1 MVCYL
6 QKSKDKPMKIK
17 QLLVT
22 TTLTA
27 LSSTV
32 LAAPFAVYDARSA
45 GMGGTGVA
53 SAHISSAPYYNP
65 AMLAAQREEEDFSL
79 LLGAGVSA
87 QDNNKLIDDLEAFDT
102 AYSNTDA
109 AAAQTAIQNAGNKQ
123 ISITGA
129 GFLAVGFAGDT
140 WSMAVSSNGYVQAN
154 VGVSPDSSAPP
165 ASYLNSTLDFTGVEV
180 TELGFSLARKFGNL
194 SIGIT
199 PKTQDVTSYD
209 SSVLI
214 ANNSDLGDIVD
225 TVTANGKDHGSTTNL
240 DVGLVYKVTENWKIG
255 AVMRNALSEE
265 YKTSNPTPKTVT
277 LDPQT
282 RAGIAYTGDIVT
294 LAVDYDLAKNDP
306 IVTNGEETQYLN
318 AGVELDLV
326 DFFQLRFG
334 MSSNT
339 ANSAAEETYSVGVGF
354 TIVAVQLDI
363 AAVGNDNSVSAF
375 VQVGAR
381 W

>member
-1 MVCYL
+1 
-6 QKSKDKPMKIK
+6 MKIK
-17 QLLVT
+17 NIIATSALAT
-22 TTLTA
+22 
-27 LSSTV
+27 LSSTAF
-32 LAAPFAVYDARSA
+32 AAPFAVYDARSA

-53 SAHISSAPYYNP
+53 SAHISSAPFYNP

-79 LLGAGVSA
+79 LAGAGVSA
-87 QDNNKLIDDLEAFDT
+87 QDNNNLIDDLKAFDT
-102 AYSNTDA
+102 AYSNSDA
-109 AAAQTAIQNAGNKQ
+109 AAAQAAIQASGNKQ
-123 ISITGA
+123 ISISGA
-129 GFLAVGFAGDT
+129 GFLAAGFAGET
-140 WSMAVSSNGYVQAN
+140 WSMAVSGNGYVQAN
-154 VGVSPDSSAPP
+154 VGVTPDTGN
-165 ASYLNSTLDFTGVEV
+165 YLNSDLNFTGVEV

-209 SSVLI
+209 ASVDI
-214 ANNSDLGDIVD
+214 ANNSDLGDIID

-240 DVGLVYKVTENWKIG
+240 DVGLVYKVTENWKVG
-255 AVMRNALSEE
+255 AVMRNALSED
-265 YKTSNPTPKTVT
+265 YTTTLSKKVT

-282 RAGIAYTGDIVT
+282 RVGIGYTGDIVT

-306 IVTNGEETQYLN
+306 IVAGGEETQYLN
-318 AGVELDLV
+318 AGVELDLI
-326 DFFQLRFG
+326 DFFQLRAG
-334 MSSNT
+334 LSTNT
-339 ANSAAEETYSVGVGF
+339 ANSAAEDTYSIGVGF

>member
-1 MVCYL
+1 
-6 QKSKDKPMKIK
+6 MKIK

-22 TTLTA
+22 STLTA
-27 LSSTV
+27 LSSAA
-32 LAAPFAVYDARSA
+32 LAAPFTIYDARSA

-53 SAHISSAPYYNP
+53 SAHISSAPFYNP

-87 QDNNKLIDDLEAFDT
+87 QDNNKLLDDLEAFDA
-102 AYSNTDA
+102 AYTNNDA
-109 AAAQTAIQNAGNKQ
+109 AAAQTAIQAAGNKQ
-123 ISITGA
+123 ISISGA
-129 GFLAVGFAGDT
+129 GFFATGFAGET
-140 WSMAVSSNGYVQAN
+140 WSMAVSANGYVNAN
-154 VGVSPDSSAPP
+154 VGVTPTSGN
-165 ASYLNSTLDFTGVEV
+165 YLNSTLDFTGVEV
-180 TELGFSLARKFGNL
+180 TELGFSLARKFGDL

-209 SSVLI
+209 ASVLI
-214 ANNSDLGDIVD
+214 ANNSDLSNIID

-240 DVGLVYKVTENWKIG
+240 DIGLVYKVTENWKVG
-255 AVMRNALSEE
+255 AVMRNALSED
-265 YKTSNPTPKTVT
+265 YTTGLNKKVT

-294 LAVDYDLAKNDP
+294 FAVDYDLAKNDP
-306 IVTNGEETQYLN
+306 IVTGAEETQYLN

-339 ANSAAEETYSVGVGF
+339 ANSAADETYSVGLGF
-354 TIVAVQLDI
+354 TIAAVQLDI

-375 VQVGAR
+375 FQLGAR

>member
-1 MVCYL
+1 
-6 QKSKDKPMKIK
+6 MKIK
-17 QLLVT
+17 QLLLT
-22 TTLTA
+22 STLTA

-32 LAAPFAVYDARSA
+32 LAAPFSVYDARSA

-53 SAHISSAPYYNP
+53 SAHISSAPFYNS

-87 QDNNKLIDDLEAFDT
+87 QDNNKLIDDLEAFDA
-102 AYSNTDA
+102 AYSASDA
-109 AAAQTAIQNAGNKQ
+109 AAANTAIDSAFGKQ
-123 ISITGA
+123 LTIQGA
-129 GFLAVGFAGDT
+129 GFLALGVAGET
-140 WSMAVSSNGYVQAN
+140 WSFAVNSNSYVQAN
-154 VGVSPDSSAPP
+154 VGVLKDPVDV
-165 ASYLNSTLDFTGVEV
+165 LNSDIAFTGVEV
-180 TELGFSLARKFGNL
+180 TETGFSIARKFGSL

-209 SSVLI
+209 ASVDI
-214 ANNSDLGDIVD
+214 ANNSDLSDIIDVA
-225 TVTANGKDHGSTTNL
+225 TTTGKTEHGSTTNL
-240 DVGLVYKVTENWKIG
+240 DVGLVYKVTENWKVG
-255 AVMRNALSEE
+255 AVMRNALSED
-265 YKTSNPTPKTVT
+265 YTTTLSKKVT

-306 IVTNGEETQYLN
+306 IIAGGEETQYLN

-326 DFFQLRFG
+326 DFFQLRVG
-334 MSSNT
+334 MSTNT
-339 ANSAAEETYSVGVGF
+339 ANSASEEVYSLGLGF
-354 TIVAVQLDI
+354 TILAAQLDI

-375 VQVGAR
+375 VQLGIR